1 MVCGSMLSRLAE
13 DARQG
18 PACKQVGRAKL
29 HGTGDGA
36 GTKEEG
42 VMQAQAGFGQRDAM
56 APRPLAELLQC
67 PPVTGSLLNCS
78 AQCVDYDSGVIVFR
92 QSEVCLGL
100 YVLVAGQFLR
110 RTERLETRL
119 TLGISRAGELV
130 ELAAVLGDGRHTYTL
145 SAQTSGS
152 VLLLP
157 MESLV
162 EAFSEYPPLRM
173 QLLEELARE
182 VSRGYMASSQSRI
195 LRTRQRSS
203 GANLSEA

>member
-1 MVCGSMLSRLAE
+1 
-13 DARQG
+13 
-18 PACKQVGRAKL
+18 
-29 HGTGDGA
+29 
-36 GTKEEG
+36 
-42 VMQAQAGFGQRDAM
+42 
-56 APRPLAELLQC
+56 
-67 PPVTGSLLNCS
+67 
-78 AQCVDYDSGVIVFR
+78 
-92 QSEVCLGL
+92 
-100 YVLVAGQFLR
+100 VLVAGQFLR

>member
-1 MVCGSMLSRLAE
+1 
-13 DARQG
+13 
-18 PACKQVGRAKL
+18 
-29 HGTGDGA
+29 
-36 GTKEEG
+36 
-42 VMQAQAGFGQRDAM
+42 MQAQAGFGQRDAM